1 MKVKCPQVIDW
12 LISSWAWALMVLMHL
27 GLKNG
32 PFVPHNLISV
42 QESCVPLLKF
52 QMAPRLRF
60 LMSSGSKKKEP
71 RYTYLSAAKASH
83 SQTVRAKVSSSASHL
98 LHKGLLVSTIKWR
111 CLLRVLCP
119 VRRPVTTLDCV
130 LLKNKSMAFEAR
142 LGPKTNSWVCLWVV
156 LRPHHLARF
165 NRPQWNASSDFPL
178 PSVHN
183 VVSFPH
189 QYKHL

>member
-1 MKVKCPQVIDW
+1 
-12 LISSWAWALMVLMHL
+12 MVPIHL

-32 PFVPHNLISV
+32 PFVPHNLIAV
-42 QESCVPLLKF
+42 QESPVPLLKF

-60 LMSSGSKKKEP
+60 LMSSESKKKEP

-83 SQTVRAKVSSSASHL
+83 SQTMGGARFHPL
-98 LHKGLLVSTIKWR
+98 LHTTYIRDYWLAPFKWR
-111 CLLRVLCP
+111 CLLGVL
-119 VRRPVTTLDCV
+119 RPATRLITTPDCV
-130 LLKNKSMAFEAR
+130 LLKNKSLAFVAR
-142 LGPKTNSWVCLWVV
+142 LGPKINSWACLCIV

-165 NRPQWNASSDFPL
+165 NCPQWNTSSDFLL

-189 QYKHL
+189 